1 MEDGRSNLCK
11 GNSCYGQAK
20 LPLERSWKANNVP
33 FTKENKY
40 VILPIG
46 CIGQNGQER
55 DKLKSFQA
63 EIQGNR
69 HSQIQ
74 LPIELG

>member
-20 LPLERSWKANNVP
+20 LPLERSWKTNNVP

-40 VILPIG
+40 VILAIG
-46 CIGQNGQER
+46 RIGQNGQER
-55 DKLKSFQA
+55 DKLKRVSKQKYK
-63 EIQGNR
+63 EIDIHKFNYLL
-69 HSQIQ
+69 S
-74 LPIELG
+74 